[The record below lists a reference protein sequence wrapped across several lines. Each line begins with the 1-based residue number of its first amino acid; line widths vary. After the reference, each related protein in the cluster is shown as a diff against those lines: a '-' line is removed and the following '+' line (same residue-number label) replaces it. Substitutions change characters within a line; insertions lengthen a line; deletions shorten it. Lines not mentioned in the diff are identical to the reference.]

1 MSSNLTDDQRSFYE
15 DARERTK
22 TEIDEFQSQIDAE
35 LAKVKERIAD
45 LQTGHKA
52 ARQMYDA
59 ACIMLGEPNELEAE
73 ESED

>member
-1 MSSNLTDDQRSFYE
+1 MASTLTDDQRSFYQ
-15 DARERTK
+15 DARSRTK
-22 TEIDEFQSQIDAE
+22 AEIDDFQSQIDAE

-59 ACIMLGEPNELEAE
+59 ACVMLGEPNELE
-73 ESED
+73 EDEGED

>member
-1 MSSNLTDDQRSFYE
+1 MSSTLTDDQRSFYE
-15 DARERTK
+15 DARSRTK
-22 TEIDEFQSQIDAE
+22 TEIDEFQNQIDAE

-45 LQTGHKA
+45 LQIGHKA

-59 ACIMLGEPNELEAE
+59 ACVMLGEPNEIEDK

>member
-22 TEIDEFQSQIDAE
+22 TEVEEFNNQIKVE
-35 LAKVKERIAD
+35 LDKVKERIQG
-45 LQTGHKA
+45 LQDGAKA

-59 ACIMLGEPNELEAE
+59 ACLMLGEPNELEE
-73 ESED
+73 EDNED